1 MPLPRLK
8 AKSWSCTAAKI
19 LKFCVDYAA
28 TATELFKSFAATAS
42 CMAFGSVAALFLH
55 FFFFWQRLRRLVT
68 FFFYNW
74 QRFQAEKNF

>member
-55 FFFFWQRLRRLVT
+55 FFFFLAAASKACN
-68 FFFYNW
+68 FFFLKLAA
-74 QRFQAEKNF
+74 RFEKTF